1 MPMAGEAVAHW
12 RGLVEARRQQMDAAY
27 ARLNRSSADYWAR
40 RVQRFR
46 RSNTLIDENMPLVQ
60 RVRALLP
67 PGGTVLDVGAGT
79 GRFALPIAR
88 FAGRVTAL
96 EPAEA
101 MLAALEESARAAGLS
116 NIETVQSGWLEAE
129 AGVPPADVVLCAHV
143 LYPHAEIDRWI
154 ATLDAHAR
162 HAVVIE
168 TVVRWV
174 DPDALNELWRRFHGD
189 ERVGQPGLAELY
201 AVLLE
206 MGIPAN
212 VEIYR
217 QPSTLWH
224 FASLDEAVA
233 VAREHVIVA
242 ESPENDAIVR
252 DVLATA
258 LRLEGEA
265 LTLPYDR
272 IVACVWWEREGPR
285 LPPA

>member
-1 MPMAGEAVAHW
+1 MAGEAVARW
-12 RGLVEARRQQMDAAY
+12 REFVEARRRQMDAAY

-40 RVQRFR
+40 RAQRFR
-46 RSNTLIDENMPLVQ
+46 QGHTVIDMEAPLVQ
-60 RVRALLP
+60 RVNALLP

-88 FAGRVTAL
+88 FARRIIAL

-101 MLAALEESARAAGLS
+101 MLAALAESARTAGLS

-129 AGVPPADVVLCAHV
+129 ASVPPADIVLCAHV

-162 HAVVIE
+162 RAVVIE
-168 TVVRWV
+168 TVVRWI
-174 DPDALNELWRRFHGD
+174 DPDVLNDLWRRFHGD
-189 ERVGQPGLAELY
+189 ERIGQPGLAELY

-212 VEIYR
+212 VKIYR
-217 QPSTLWH
+217 QPSTLWR
-224 FASLDEAVA
+224 FTSLDEAVD

-242 ESPENDAIVR
+242 ESPENDAIIR
-252 DVLATA
+252 DALAAA
-258 LRLEGEA
+258 LRPEGEA
-265 LTLPYDR
+265 LALPYDR

-285 LPPA
+285 LPALA